1 MATSNSISENAIS
14 FYASGGHAHD
24 GSTSSLIKT
33 DSYSIYDFNPSFVGD
48 NPERRRA
55 QVNNYNSF
63 RQLVVN
69 TINSTVLEP
78 AGIVL
83 QDNIINS
90 RNIISGSITTTEIAA
105 NTITSNNI
113 AANTITADNIAAN
126 TITSNNIA
134 ANTITSNNIAAN
146 TITSVQIASNTITA
160 NNISTGAIT
169 ADKLTANLVLVNNVI
184 RSNNFN
190 GTVAANGIIT
200 SDGTTGWAIT
210 SAGDAVF
217 DSSVIRGT
225 LTAGAI
231 YINASNYWNA
241 NGVVVMGNPGDVT
254 PGFVYSPSTGLSVTG
269 RVTATSGKIASFD
282 IIGST
287 LYTGDSFVGWISLG
301 PTATAYG
308 SVPAGEVL
316 VTTRDPADNHVVTSS
331 MKGQE
336 LRIADADTPS
346 YTTVVNKYGFY
357 TNGTVASD
365 SVQTDAV
372 TYPYS
377 ANQIA
382 FRWSGTALYA
392 VIDGTTE
399 YLLNTGSSAPAV
411 TAVSPSVTPS
421 VSPSVSPGGGCPTC
435 PTHTEPCCPPAA
447 CGYDEKAGHYCV

>member
-1 MATSNSISENAIS
+1 MATGNSISENAIS
-14 FYASGGHAHD
+14 FYASGGHSHD

-90 RNIISGSITTTEIAA
+90 RNIISGSITAVEIA
-105 NTITSNNI
+105 S
-113 AANTITADNIAAN
+113 NTITADNIAAN

-134 ANTITSNNIAAN
+134 ANTITANNIAA
-146 TITSVQIASNTITA
+146 
-160 NNISTGAIT
+160 GAIT
-169 ADKLTANLVLVNNVI
+169 ADELSASLVLVNNVI

-190 GTVAANGIIT
+190 GTIAANNVIT
-200 SDGTTGWAIT
+200 SQGTSGWAIT
-210 SAGDAVF
+210 SSGDAVF
-217 DSSVIRGT
+217 SNTAIRGT
-225 LTAGAI
+225 LTAGAL

-241 NGVVVMGNPGDVT
+241 NGTVVMGNAAASS
-254 PGFVYSPSTGLSVTG
+254 GFYFNPSTGLAVTG
-269 RVTATSGKIASFD
+269 QITATSGRIASFD
-282 IIGST
+282 IIGSS
-287 LYTGDSFVGWISLG
+287 LYTGDSFLGYINLG
-301 PTATAYG
+301 PTTTAHG
-308 SVPAGEVL
+308 GVPAGEIV
-316 VTTRDPADNHVVTSS
+316 VATRDPADNHVVSS
-331 MKGQE
+331 SLKGQE
-336 LRIADADTPS
+336 LRIADADNAA

-357 TNGTVASD
+357 TNGVVSSD
-365 SVQTDAV
+365 AVQTDSV
-372 TYPYS
+372 VYPYS

-382 FRWSGTALYA
+382 FRWSGSALYA

-399 YLLNTGSSAPAV
+399 YLLNTGSSSPAV
-411 TAVSPSVTPS
+411 TAVSPAVTPS
-421 VSPSVSPGGGCPTC
+421 VSTSVVPGGGCPTC

-447 CGYDEKAGHYCV
+447 CGYDEKLGNYCL